1 MSEPRP
7 SVPSFYSGF
16 LKLFSGMAVVQL
28 LNFAFSLI
36 LPKYYSPADYA
47 LFGIFTAV
55 VFILVE
61 LISLKLEL
69 TVFLPEDDR
78 EAIEI
83 VHVIFFISGLIS
95 IPLLAVAAICSYI
108 YGPVFILL
116 PALLLVFGFI
126 QGLNAWFTRVKNY
139 KTLNTCRI
147 LQAIFTPGFSLLFI
161 IFFNWKFGLVLG
173 FIAGQFI
180 GLLYLFYTFDHV
192 HIPLMNLTLAG
203 QYLRKYRQFPK
214 FGVASSL
221 INSFSRNSLVFF
233 VERFFG
239 VANAGYYT
247 LSSRILHTPAGM
259 YQSSLTQ
266 VYMVQASALK
276 GAALKNYTQ
285 ATVRFGFLVGILPV
299 LAIVLFGQP
308 VFSFLFGQSWVEAG
322 KMSQY
327 IVFWIFTS
335 TIINPVGFLVD
346 IKQKLKFEFG
356 WNIALLLLRIGAILA
371 GIFTSDL
378 YLMLFLFSGISIL
391 MNIYL
396 YWYVLKLTN
405 EPAD

>member
-1 MSEPRP
+1 MSESRP

-28 LNFAFSLI
+28 LNFVFSLI

-55 VFILVE
+55 IFILIEV
-61 LISLKLEL
+61 ISLKLEM
-69 TVFLPEDDR
+69 TVFLPETDR

-95 IPLLAVAAICSYI
+95 IPLLAVAAVCCYI

-116 PALLLVFGFI
+116 PALLLIFGFI
-126 QGLNAWFTRVKNY
+126 QGLNPWFTRVKDY
-139 KTLNTCRI
+139 KTLNTYRI
-147 LQAIFTPGFSLLFI
+147 LQAIFTPGFSLVFI
-161 IFFNWKFGLVLG
+161 IFLNWKFGLVIG
-173 FIAGQFI
+173 FILGQLI
-180 GLLYLFYTFDHV
+180 GLFYLVFAFDHI
-192 HIPLMNLTLAG
+192 HISLMNFSLARK
-203 QYLRKYRQFPK
+203 YLRKYQQFPK

-233 VERFFG
+233 IERFFG

-247 LSSRILHTPAGM
+247 LTSRLLNTPAGM

-276 GAALKNYTQ
+276 GAALNSYTQ
-285 ATVRFGFLVGILPV
+285 AMVRFGFLVGILPV

-308 VFSFLFGQSWVEAG
+308 VFSFLFGQQWIEAG

-335 TIINPVGFLVD
+335 TIINPVGFLLD

-371 GIFTSDL
+371 GFFTSNL
-378 YLMLFLFSGISIL
+378 YLMLSLFSGISIL
-391 MNIYL
+391 LNIYL